1 MIHFQSTGA
10 RPCASPAAAL
20 ELAFASTF
28 ADADRA
34 KTEDARAADG
44 CDDGCDD
51 GALGLVEAADGCAA
65 WSGGGGGRTC

>member
-44 CDDGCDD
+44 CDDG
-51 GALGLVEAADGCAA
+51 ALGLVEAADGCAA

>member
-10 RPCASPAAAL
+10 RPCESPAAAL

-44 CDDGCDD
+44 CDDG
-51 GALGLVEAADGCAA
+51 ALGLVEAADGCAA